1 MPFGISTAPA
11 VYSRF
16 ISTAMN
22 PLGSEVAQCNLDD
35 VISYNMKVAAHVPQM
50 RQVFEAHRTAG
61 IKLKAKKSKLFQK
74 RIQYLG
80 HMLSK
85 DGIGMVPEY
94 VERISNW
101 PPPGN
106 VAELISVLFF
116 FGYYRMFISEY
127 ATLTCEMNSQKK
139 ATKLEWTP
147 EMDMQFQ
154 QLKEKFETAPIHAV
168 PDFVSESPFELTTDY
183 SGRAISAV
191 LSQQQN
197 GAERL
202 IAAMGRK
209 TTAAEQKYPSW
220 KGEAAAVIYGIRKFS
235 MILSFKPFIVNTDNS
250 ALKQLKSLKKNMG
263 MMARW
268 TEELAGYEFRVIHR
282 PGKLNTNANALSR
295 RTDSDMPDPTA
306 EEEAEQEEYIG
317 AVEEEEDDEG
327 HLDHPRKDLS
337 RKNIYKHQLE
347 DPILEIV
354 PKWIGVDH
362 HAPDRAALRGQSRD
376 VQRFAEIFD
385 TLKIAEDGVL
395 EQEIQ
400 TFAGKRRSI
409 LVYWKKWCSITPTEP
424 PLDHIFECTISKFLR
439 NFYYVGHQVDIRL
452 RIAVCHDCVQKSIK
466 ANIKIGAH
474 VPVQNGFPLQT
485 VYLDVVGK
493 FNTMPEGYNFIL
505 TLQDGWSRF
514 VQAYPLKK
522 KTAEEVAS
530 TIMDKFISTLGCPQA
545 FHSDQGKEF
554 CNTVMKLLLQ
564 KLGVKHA
571 LVPVANPQSNL
582 VERWHKTMEETL
594 RTVIQGQETEWPK
607 YLPGVVLAYNT
618 RVHSTTGVTPILA
631 FQGWEATLPADLILR
646 LPN

>member
-1 MPFGISTAPA
+1 
-11 VYSRF
+11 
-16 ISTAMN
+16 
-22 PLGSEVAQCNLDD
+22 
-35 VISYNMKVAAHVPQM
+35 MKVAAHVPQM

-80 HMLSK
+80 HMLSEDK
-85 DGIGMVPEY
+85 IGMVPEY

-101 PPPGN
+101 PPPGI
-106 VAELISVLFF
+106 VADLNSVLGF
-116 FGYYRMFISEY
+116 FGYYRMFIPEY
-127 ATLTCEMNSQKK
+127 PTLTCEMNAQKK
-139 ATKLEWTP
+139 MKNLEWTP
-147 EMDMQFQ
+147 EMDKQFQ
-154 QLKEKFETAPIHAV
+154 QLKEKFETAPIRAV
-168 PDFVSESPFELTTDY
+168 PDFESESPFELTTDY
-183 SGRAISAV
+183 SGRAISTV
-191 LSQQQN
+191 LSQRQN

-235 MILSFKPFIVNTDNS
+235 TILSFKPFIVNTDNS
-250 ALKQLKSLKKNMG
+250 ALKQLKSLKKNTG

-317 AVEEEEDDEG
+317 AVEDEVIEDEQDEDG
-327 HLDHPRKDLS
+327 NLDHPRKDLS
-337 RKNIYKHQLE
+337 RRNIYKHQLE

-354 PKWIGVDH
+354 RKWIGVDH

-400 TFAGKRRSI
+400 TFAGKRRRI
-409 LVYWKKWCSITPTEP
+409 LV
-424 PLDHIFECTISKFLR
+424 PLSLREAVFDHSHRTTTGSHFGMHSTISKFLR
-439 NFYYVGHQVDIRL
+439 NFYYVGHQADIRL

-493 FNTMPEGYNFIL
+493 FVTTPEGYNFIL
-505 TLQDGWSRF
+505 TLQDGWS
-514 VQAYPLKK
+514 
-522 KTAEEVAS
+522 
-530 TIMDKFISTLGCPQA
+530 
-545 FHSDQGKEF
+545 
-554 CNTVMKLLLQ
+554 
-564 KLGVKHA
+564 
-571 LVPVANPQSNL
+571 
-582 VERWHKTMEETL
+582 
-594 RTVIQGQETEWPK
+594 
-607 YLPGVVLAYNT
+607 
-618 RVHSTTGVTPILA
+618 
-631 FQGWEATLPADLILR
+631 
-646 LPN
+646 